1 MRATLRTLMLLTL
14 ILPISGVVEAQRRG
28 LRPVEREHRS
38 ESRDFWVL
46 AGLSHGVE
54 RYRFDID
61 NSWSDEFRANSFTLA
76 AGGMVGQD
84 VALGVEWNVWSD
96 YEADSDQR
104 LHALNLVGH
113 MYLLGSPLY
122 VKGGLG
128 FGFNRIDD
136 TAGEFRDS
144 GVGITLGAGIDVPI
158 ARRVALQPRIDY
170 YAQRYDDPGQ
180 DNDYEERLVQVGVA
194 VRLR

>member
-1 MRATLRTLMLLTL
+1 MRSTLRTLLLL
-14 ILPISGVVEAQRRG
+14 ALLLPVSGVVEAQRRG

-46 AGLSHGVE
+46 AGLAHGVE

-61 NSWSDEFRANSFTLA
+61 DSWSDEFRANSFTLA

-104 LHALNLVGH
+104 LHALSLVGH

-136 TAGEFRDS
+136 IDGEFRDS
-144 GVGITLGAGIDVPI
+144 GVGVTVGAGIDVPI

-170 YAQRYDDPGQ
+170 YAQRYDDSGQ